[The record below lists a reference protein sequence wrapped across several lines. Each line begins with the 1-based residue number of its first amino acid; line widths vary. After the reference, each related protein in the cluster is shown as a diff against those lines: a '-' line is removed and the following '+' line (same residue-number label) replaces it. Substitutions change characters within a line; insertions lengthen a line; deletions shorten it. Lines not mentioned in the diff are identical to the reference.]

1 MSHWLYFTCALNSV
15 SKFSHLLWHW
25 KLKVFINRKAS
36 SAVDCCCCYYIS
48 TRGVARIF
56 SRGGEAPKKILN
68 LPLSRTVLPPP
79 RTLILT
85 QPRIPILPPSKIRIL
100 PHWITIFLIYWA
112 MCIDAILLS
121 SFLEYLHPLSPNSSS
136 FSLHYKIS
144 LNT

>member
-1 MSHWLYFTCALNSV
+1 MLYQTLFIY
-15 SKFSHLLWHW
+15 HL
-25 KLKVFINRKAS
+25 FMI
-36 SAVDCCCCYYIS
+36 
-48 TRGVARIF
+48 RGVARIF
-56 SRGGEAPKKILN
+56 SRGGQKSVVRSAVFYRREAPKKILN
-68 LPLSRTVLPPP
+68 LPPSRTVLPPP
-79 RTLILT
+79 RTLILPP
-85 QPRIPILPPSKIRIL
+85 PRIPILPPSKIRIL